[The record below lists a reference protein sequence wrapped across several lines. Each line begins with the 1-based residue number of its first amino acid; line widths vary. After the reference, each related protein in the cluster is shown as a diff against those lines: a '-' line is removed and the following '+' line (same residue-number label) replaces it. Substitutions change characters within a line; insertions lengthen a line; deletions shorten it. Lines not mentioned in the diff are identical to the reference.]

1 MLQLELESEAATLAL
16 ARLLAAELQ
25 AGDVVGLEG
34 DLGAGKTT
42 FARGALRGLGVPE
55 DVPVTSPTFA
65 LLHQYRGWLP
75 IVHADLYRLGDAA
88 ELEELGLEEVLEE
101 GAVLLVEWGRR
112 FEEIAERTVLW
123 VELDIASEHRRQ
135 VCLRPQGHRG
145 DAIIRALGDRLG
157 G

>member
-16 ARLLAAELQ
+16 ARLVAAEVQ
-25 AGDVVGLEG
+25 GGDVIGLEG

-42 FARGALRGLGVPE
+42 FARGALHGLGVPE

-65 LLHQYRGWLP
+65 LLHQYRGRLP

-88 ELEELGLEEVLEE
+88 EIEELGLVLF
-101 GAVLLVEWGRR
+101 VEWGRR

-123 VELDIASEHRRQ
+123 VELDIASEHRRR

-145 DAIIRALGDRLG
+145 DAIVRALTERFGD
-157 G
+157 